1 MNRKIYKGWEIN
13 HSIKDNKMI
22 YKINN
27 FILRRKRMAR
37 YNLPNGKRNINIGCE
52 NNLIDSFVGIDG
64 SFLIYLMK
72 KNWIPKFIKRKIYL
86 KTCTNNH
93 MTLDCFLEDLE
104 SKMIIHHDIN
114 YGIPFRDFYV
124 ENIFTSHFI
133 EHLTKEQGKVF
144 LEECFRV
151 LKKGGI
157 LRVICPSLNELI
169 KEFKDDV
176 IHYEETG
183 NTEGVQKYL
192 IKDISHSKYYNKFSF
207 HKYIYNFD
215 KLRKVLLDVGFKGV
229 SKKSFQEGNIIHVRE
244 LDTQDGLIVEAIK
257 T

>member
-52 NNLIDSFVGIDG
+52 NNLIDSFVGIAG
-64 SFLIYLMK
+64 SFLIYL
-72 KNWIPKFIKRKIYL
+72 Y
-86 KTCTNNH
+86 
-93 MTLDCFLEDLE
+93 CFLEDLE

-183 NTEGVQKYL
+183 DTEGVQKYL

-207 HKYIYNFD
+207 HKHIYNFD
-215 KLRKVLLDVGFKGV
+215 KLRKILLDVGFKEV
-229 SKKSFQEGNIIHVRE
+229 SKKSFQEGNIIHVKE